1 MRKITKRAAT
11 ITASAVVTFS
21 AFAVVATPAGAAGK
35 AKITARTHVYG
46 GGAVTADA
54 TFYSNGD
61 KLRIRDLRPNEPS
74 VPVVHLQ
81 YYYNG
86 QWRDQSANLWGNAST
101 QWYDFDFAEGRAVR
115 FSVARQ
121 TREGGAR
128 VGGEGW
134 VYATA

>member
-1 MRKITKRAAT
+1 VIALSTVAL
-11 ITASAVVTFS
+11 
-21 AFAVVATPAGAAGK
+21 VATPAQAAGN
-35 AKITARTHVYG
+35 ATATSRTHSGG

-54 TFYSNGD
+54 TFYSNGE
-61 KLRIRDLRPNEPS
+61 KLRIRDLRPKFDS

-81 YYYNG
+81 YWSGTRWVNKN
-86 QWRDQSANLWGNAST
+86 SSLWGNSST
-101 QWYDFDFAEGRAVR
+101 QWYDFEFAENTRVR

-121 TREGGAR
+121 VREGGAR